1 MLFARAPRAG
11 RVKTRLAAEVGEE
24 VALACYRS
32 VGGQVGAQVAAGYP
46 LTVWY
51 DPPDALDEM
60 RDWLGNHEFLSQAGA
75 DLGARMAH
83 AFETHFA
90 RGDTP
95 VIVIGADAPGV
106 SAATIGEAERALAEA
121 DVVIGPALDG
131 GYYLLGL
138 KGPAAAIFDGVP
150 WGTDGVFE
158 VTVAL
163 CRQCHLE
170 VKRLE
175 PLRDLDTAADLR
187 ALGLERT

>member
-24 VALACYRS
+24 VALATYRS
-32 VGGQVGAQVAAGYP
+32 VGGLVAGQVAAQYP
-46 LTVWY
+46 ITIWY

-60 RDWLGNHEFLSQAGA
+60 RGWLGDHEFLSQAGA
-75 DLGARMAH
+75 NLGARMAH

-106 SAATIGEAERALAEA
+106 GAATIEEAERALAEA

-138 KGPAAAIFDGVP
+138 NGPAAAIFDGVP
-150 WGTDGVFE
+150 WGSDGVFE

-163 CRQCHLE
+163 CRQCHLAVE
-170 VKRLE
+170 LLE

>member
-1 MLFARAPRAG
+1 MAVNDEGLNGRPAHELVELVRSRQVTAR
-11 RVKTRLAAEVGEE
+11 EVTETVLSAIDARDGQLNAF
-24 VALACYRS
+24 VTVDADGALA
-32 VGGQVGAQVAAGYP
+32 Q
-46 LTVWY
+46 
-51 DPPDALDEM
+51 
-60 RDWLGNHEFLSQAGA
+60 
-75 DLGARMAH
+75 
-83 AFETHFA
+83 
-90 RGDTP
+90 
-95 VIVIGADAPGV
+95 
-106 SAATIGEAERALAEA
+106 A

-170 VKRLE
+170 VTRLE

>member
-1 MLFARAPRAG
+1 
-11 RVKTRLAAEVGEE
+11 VKTRLAAEVGDER
-24 VALACYRS
+24 ALALYRS
-32 VGGQVGAQVAAGYP
+32 VGGQVVSRVAASYP

-51 DPPDALDEM
+51 DPPDARDEM
-60 RDWLGNHEFLSQAGA
+60 REWLGDHEFSSQAGA

-83 AFETHFA
+83 AFETHFR

-106 SAATIGEAERALAEA
+106 GAATIREAERALAGA
-121 DVVIGPALDG
+121 DAVIGPALDG

-138 KGPAAAIFDGVP
+138 NAPAAGIFEGVP
-150 WGTDGVFE
+150 WDTDGVFE

-170 VKRLE
+170 VKLLA